1 MKKMKKIIYLLI
13 AIPMVAFAQEKK
25 EEKTETLKIKN
36 HTLSLF
42 LNVADPTGFGLN
54 YEGTASTGVFKE
66 HYNSRSIYINAA
78 ATSVDAGPFKKSITA
93 SGFEFGFGNRTYL
106 SKLKNSGFYAENF
119 WFTYGEVKFDDVLI
133 KGKYSYISIVNPDLG
148 YKVKIAKVINL
159 ELNAGFTW
167 KWEMLKGQGDVDN
180 KMFDN
185 LVPKVGLKVG
195 YIF

>member
-1 MKKMKKIIYLLI
+1 
-13 AIPMVAFAQEKK
+13 MVAFAQEKK
-25 EEKTETLKIKN
+25 DEKTENLKIKN

-42 LNVADPTGFGLN
+42 LNVADPTGFGLS
-54 YEGTASTGVFKE
+54 YEGTASTTTVFKE
-66 HYNSRSIYINAA
+66 HYGSEIIYINAA

-93 SGFEFGFGNRTYL
+93 TGYEFGLGNRTYL

-119 WFTYGEVKFDDVLI
+119 LTYGEVKFDDVLL

-148 YKVKIAKVINL
+148 YKVKIAKVINF

-185 LVPKVGLKVG
+185 LVPKIGLKVG